1 MVRSSPPRRLVLG
14 LPLALI
20 LLVGL
25 GAGLARLGWQM
36 DPLSRQA
43 GTLHGALMVSG
54 FMGTLILVE
63 RAVALAAIS
72 PRYRWSFA
80 APVVNGAGA
89 LLLLFGGDSPLAR
102 GLLLAGSAGMLLLFG
117 VMLRRHAVTFV
128 KVMALGALAWAVGN
142 LLWMAGRPVYALVH
156 WWMAFLVLTVVGER
170 LELARILR
178 LSRTGQIMLL
188 AAIGVYAGG
197 VLLTVFALDAGVR
210 LSGLGLIL
218 MAAWLL
224 RYDLARRTVRGRG
237 LPRYAAVCLL
247 AGYGWLAVGGL
258 LGLWNGAVYAGPLYE
273 ALLHAVLLG
282 FIFTMVFAHMPII
295 APALTGR
302 SIAYHP
308 VLYGH
313 FVLLQGGLL
322 YRLYGDLAGDFTA
335 RQWGGML
342 NVIALLLFLA
352 VTVGL
357 LSRGAKAKA

>member
-1 MVRSSPPRRLVLG
+1 MGDRWPPARLALG
-14 LPLALI
+14 LPVALI

-36 DPLSRQA
+36 DPLSQRA
-43 GTLHGALMVSG
+43 SNLHGALMVSG
-54 FMGTLILVE
+54 FMGTLILLE
-63 RAVALAAIS
+63 RAVALVAIA

-80 APVVNGAGA
+80 VPVVNGAGA
-89 LLLLFGGDSPLAR
+89 LLLLFGGDSLLAR

-128 KVMALGALAWAVGN
+128 KVMAVGALAWVVGN
-142 LLWMAGRPVYALVH
+142 ALWAAGRPVYVAVH

-178 LSRTGQIMLL
+178 LSRAGQIMLL
-188 AAIGVYAGG
+188 AAVGVYAGG
-197 VLLTVFALDAGVR
+197 VLLTVAALDAGVR
-210 LSGLGLIL
+210 VSGLGLIL
-218 MAAWLL
+218 MALWLL
-224 RYDLARRTVRGRG
+224 RYDIARHTVRGRG
-237 LPRYAAVCLL
+237 LPRYAAMCLL

-273 ALLHAVLLG
+273 ALLHAILLG
-282 FIFTMVFAHMPII
+282 FIFTHMPII

-302 SIAYHP
+302 PIAFHP
-308 VLYGH
+308 IVYGH
-313 FVLLQGGLL
+313 FVLLQVGLV

-342 NVIALLLFLA
+342 NVIALLLFLV
-352 VTVGL
+352 VTIGL
-357 LSRGAKAKA
+357 LRRGAKETA